1 MGGGG
6 CVGAMGHGGAGG
18 RLTTLEN
25 FLWTLVTF
33 SSWPSC
39 RMIQV
44 SWSAVKG
51 LALVIVGFVKSE
63 RKFLLLHINLSKS
76 KKINV
81 ALGKFISSLKSE
93 RKLYNKMSY
102 TS

>member
-1 MGGGG
+1 VVGRGMGGSG

-51 LALVIVGFVKSE
+51 LALVIVDFVKSE
-63 RKFLLLHINLSKS
+63 RKNKYGSREIHIISK
-76 KKINV
+76 I
-81 ALGKFISSLKSE
+81 
-93 RKLYNKMSY
+93 
-102 TS
+102 